1 MKTVDLTIR
10 DVAHYIWDGSGPD
23 LVHSLLI
30 TEQPVSFMAF
40 LCSSAY
46 ILSTWATVA
55 S

>member
-1 MKTVDLTIR
+1 MKTADLTIR
-10 DVAHYIWDGSGPD
+10 DMAHYIWDGSGPD
-23 LVHSLLI
+23 SFLI